1 MICQLPWQTPRC
13 GDVFS
18 GPRMECIEGAV
29 RSYGYPQ
36 RYQHGY
42 VDDDTS
48 TVTIDMDMD
57 TISE

>member
-1 MICQLPWQTPRC
+1 MAIHGHHKKCW
-13 GDVFS
+13 
-18 GPRMECIEGAV
+18 
-29 RSYGYPQ
+29 

-42 VDDDTS
+42 VDDDTI